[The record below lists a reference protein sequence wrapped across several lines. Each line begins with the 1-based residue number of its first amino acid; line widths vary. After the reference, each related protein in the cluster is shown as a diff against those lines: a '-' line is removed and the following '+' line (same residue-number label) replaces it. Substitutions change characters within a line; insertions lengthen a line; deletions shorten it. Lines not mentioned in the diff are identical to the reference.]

1 MLRALGPAHLSGGR
15 GVVDASGTLHFDWP
29 GATLTFAVK
38 GAQRVLLRMDGGR
51 CCFTVTV
58 GERPPALLRTK
69 AGVVDYLIA
78 SGLDVNAVTN
88 ITVRK
93 RTEPRAVT
101 GMSIFRIFA
110 TTVFTTTSAARVV
123 GVLLDAGAGSAAE
136 DAELLP
142 GPPPPPRRIEFV
154 GDSDMCGFGNLSRHS
169 GFLAGLLRLGHLVGE
184 SDATAAWP
192 LVVADALG
200 AEAHMIAWSGVGA
213 VWNATGTPAK
223 ENMCALYPLLLGS
236 EPRLGEVSAGR
247 ARIAMR
253 SVAPVTARLGAGG
266 RARRLLA
273 HVAARRGLRVPRR

>member
-15 GVVDASGTLHFDWP
+15 GVVDASGALHFDWP

-58 GERPPALLRTK
+58 GERPPTLLCTK
-69 AGVVDYLIA
+69 AGVVDYSIA

-101 GMSIFRIFA
+101 GMSIFGIFD
-110 TTVFTTTSAARVV
+110 TTAFLTTSAARVV
-123 GVLLDAGAGSAAE
+123 GVLLDAGAGGAAE
-136 DAELLP
+136 GAELLP
-142 GPPPPPRRIEFV
+142 GPPPPPRRIEFI
-154 GDSDMCGFGNLSRHS
+154 GDSDSCGFGNLSRHS
-169 GFLAGLLRLGHLVGE
+169 GFLAGLMRIGSMVRE

-192 LVVADALG
+192 LVVAEALG
-200 AEAHMIAWSGVGA
+200 AEAHVIAWSGVGA
-213 VWNATGTPAK
+213 VWNAPGVPVK
-223 ENMCALYPLLLGS
+223 ENMCALYPRLVGS
-236 EPRLGEVSAGR
+236 EPRHGEVSAGTGPHR
-247 ARIAMR
+247 QGP
-253 SVAPVTARLGAGG
+253 PVTARPGAGG
-266 RARRLLA
+266 RERRLLA